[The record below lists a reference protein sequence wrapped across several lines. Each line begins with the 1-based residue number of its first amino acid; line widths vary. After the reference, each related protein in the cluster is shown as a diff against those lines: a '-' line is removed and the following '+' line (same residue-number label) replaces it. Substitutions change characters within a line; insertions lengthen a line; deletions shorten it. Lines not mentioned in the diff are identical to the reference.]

1 MDCSYG
7 VKSLRYLGQEM
18 GCRIELKVDGECYC
32 ALDFRRP
39 TEGLKIDGVLN
50 LRKTDNIG
58 YYLTE
63 DELTGLVDV
72 MDSDINTPAFEFI
85 KSHIRQ
91 GLQPKIGDFLFLCV
105 SNYLVR
111 LDGVGS
117 SRVHLSSNSLT
128 WSYATQSQEY
138 EMKLYE
144 GDTINLH
151 EGDTIKVVVKKKGTP
166 QSHHISFNYENPMS
180 KTTFLKYCS
189 MIVGVLREE
198 ILMYI

>member
-1 MDCSYG
+1 MNCSYG
-7 VKSLRYLGQEM
+7 VKSLRYLGQEL

-39 TEGLKIDGVLN
+39 TEGLKVDGVLN
-50 LRKTDNIG
+50 LKKTENIG

-63 DELTGLVDV
+63 DELTGSVDV

-85 KSHIRQ
+85 KSHMRQ

-111 LDGVGS
+111 LNGVGS

-128 WSYATQSQEY
+128 WSYATQPQEY
-138 EMKLYE
+138 EMKLYV
-144 GDTINLH
+144 GDTV
-151 EGDTIKVVVKKKGTP
+151 KVVVRKKGTP
-166 QSHHISFNYENPMS
+166 QSHHISFNHENPMC
-180 KTTFLKYCS
+180 KKTFLKYCS